1 MFGKG
6 DECVVDS
13 INNGK
18 VTNID
23 KAKALN
29 YLSSASYNYQ
39 QEIDK

>member
-29 YLSSASYNYQ
+29 YLASASYNYQ